1 MSRLRT
7 LLLTLLFSLAF
18 AAAQGVGSQ
27 APDFLLV
34 DQGGEPVR
42 LSDFAG
48 TPVLLNFWATW
59 CPPCREELPLFQRVA
74 EEVGEKELQV
84 LLVNNDEGRD
94 RAIQFLEANDIGL
107 ETALDATSE
116 QREHLT
122 NEGLTPDST
131 LEVMRRYRAR
141 GMPTTI
147 FIDADGIIQGVWVG
161 LITPGKAAELL
172 ADIKV
177 SWQP

>member
-1 MSRLRT
+1 MSHLRT
-7 LLLTLLFSLAF
+7 FLFTLLFSLAF

-34 DQGGEPVR
+34 DQDGEPVH

-48 TPVLLNFWATW
+48 TPILLNFWATW

-74 EEVGEKELQV
+74 EEVGEGELQV

-94 RAIQFLEANDIGL
+94 RAIQFLEANDIEL

-116 QREHLT
+116 QRERLM

-161 LITPGKAAELL
+161 LITPGKAVELL
-172 ADIKV
+172 ADIGV

>member
-7 LLLTLLFSLAF
+7 FLFTLLFSLAF

-34 DQGGEPVR
+34 DQGGEPIR

-48 TPVLLNFWATW
+48 TPILLNFWATW

-74 EEVGEKELQV
+74 EEVGEGELQV

-94 RAIQFLEANDIGL
+94 RAIQFLEANNIEL

-116 QREHLT
+116 QRERFM
-122 NEGLTPDST
+122 NESLTPDST